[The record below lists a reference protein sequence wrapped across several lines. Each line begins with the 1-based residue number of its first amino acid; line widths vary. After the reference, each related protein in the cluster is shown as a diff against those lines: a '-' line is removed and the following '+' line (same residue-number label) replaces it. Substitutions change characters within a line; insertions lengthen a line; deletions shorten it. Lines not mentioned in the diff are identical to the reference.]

1 MLSFVFFTISSAW
14 HYIFEN
20 NVNDMCAYYSMNH
33 HKLNTKKS
41 IPSLKYSSKQNE
53 DTTGPQEGVCN
64 WGGQLAGG
72 RVGKGVIIVTCADPV
87 HGKNPCY
94 HDDSYQ
100 NPYTKNNSQT

>member
-41 IPSLKYSSKQNE
+41 IPSLKHSSKQNE
-53 DTTGPQEGVCN
+53 DTM
-64 WGGQLAGG
+64 
-72 RVGKGVIIVTCADPV
+72 IVTWDGALE
-87 HGKNPCY
+87 H
-94 HDDSYQ
+94 
-100 NPYTKNNSQT
+100 QTEPTVYLGVTSDRTLNFIEHKI